1 MKPHSW
7 LNKLWSSVYQNW
19 CLNTSSNI
27 IIICDHII
35 INVLESLNNF
45 SLFIPMLKITP
56 SRGHIICS
64 ALPFQESVA
73 LFVKIVE
80 LSLLKGVLC
89 KGLIQSFDRKV
100 KATDNTTYKYLTNFD
115 KKKAPLSLQVQM
127 CKFKLWLYSNDH

>member
-27 IIICDHII
+27 INICDHII

-89 KGLIQSFDRKV
+89 KGLIQSFD
-100 KATDNTTYKYLTNFD
+100 KYLTNFD